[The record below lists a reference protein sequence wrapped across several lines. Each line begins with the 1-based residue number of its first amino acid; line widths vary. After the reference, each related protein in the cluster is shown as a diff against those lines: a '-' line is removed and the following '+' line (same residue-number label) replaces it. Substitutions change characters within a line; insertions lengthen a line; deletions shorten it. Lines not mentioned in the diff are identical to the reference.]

1 MRAVSRRIFA
11 CVVAVAC
18 LCAAGAGT
26 AAAKTPADALRAG
39 AGQADITPPQT
50 GYYLGGW
57 TRADRLAEG
66 QSTRLYAN
74 ALVLQRGD
82 RKIALVAAELFAI
95 PAGLQADVAKQLAG
109 LGFDRTSILL
119 AASHTHSGPGGY
131 MNDPTLNTAA
141 PSIETAT
148 DPLSFYH
155 LLNPKPADPQLYTF
169 LVHQIAAA
177 VQRAD
182 ADLQPAEAA
191 WGHATL
197 TGLTQNRSIE
207 AHLADHGIHLPYG
220 KGTPEMDPDGV
231 NHTIDTNVDVLRVDK
246 LVRHGHVTRRVPI
259 GGYGNFADHGTVV
272 KSETLAYSGDHHAT
286 VWRDFS
292 DRVRKAA
299 HVPDRQDVVMVY
311 PNSDEGDQTAGIKHT
326 GPAGAVT
333 VGTAEARA
341 MFRAWK
347 AAGAHVSRTPT
358 LDLRWTTSCFC
369 GRQTATGPV
378 DTAGRIGIGFLTGS
392 EEGRGPLY
400 DVTHQPL
407 EGTTSP
413 VSTPQQGD
421 KIYLPTGP
429 NPGAVPFG
437 VFRVG
442 DGVLAS
448 IPGEATKEEGE
459 RVRAA
464 VLDALR
470 PAGVTHVVV
479 AGLADDYIN
488 YVTTPEEYGQQ
499 SYEGASTLWG
509 PNEGTF
515 VIERLAELGRDMDEG
530 KPAPNPDPFDPSYG
544 IKPDGPDYPAGADH
558 GTLTAQPEA
567 VVPRMGRATIA
578 WTGGPM
584 GHDRPVDRAFVT
596 LQRHVGKRWRNDDSD
611 LGLAMLWRVDDQGHY
626 TALWEP
632 AASLPTG
639 TFRFHVT
646 ATRYELFST
655 TFRVVPATNLRV
667 VERSGAVARLAYPPA
682 AVDDPLPARADVTV
696 RVRHGVAR
704 DRWGNRAG

>member
-1 MRAVSRRIFA
+1 MRAACRR
-11 CVVAVAC
+11 VVA
-18 LCAAGAGT
+18 CAATVVCCSLLPGHALAAT
-26 AAAKTPADALRAG
+26 APSDRLLAG

-95 PAGLQADVAKQLAG
+95 PAGLQADVAKQVAS

-131 MNDPTLNTAA
+131 MNDPSLNTAA
-141 PSIETAT
+141 PSTETVT
-148 DPLSFYH
+148 DPLSFYR

-169 LVHQIAAA
+169 LVRQIAAA
-177 VQRAD
+177 IQRAD

-220 KGTPEMDPDGV
+220 QGSPAMDPDGID
-231 NHTIDTNVDVLRVDK
+231 HTIDTNVDVLRVDK
-246 LVRHGHVTRRVPI
+246 LVRHGHHVRRVPI

-272 KSETLAYSGDHHAT
+272 KAETRAYSGDHHAT
-286 VWRDFS
+286 VWRVFS
-292 DRVRKAA
+292 DKVRKAA
-299 HVPDRQDVVMVY
+299 GVPRRQTVVMVY
-311 PNSDEGDQTAGIKHT
+311 PNSDEGDQTAGIQHT
-326 GPAGAVT
+326 GASGAVV
-333 VGTAEARA
+333 VGTAEAHA
-341 MFRAWK
+341 MFNAWLE
-347 AAGAHVSRTPT
+347 AGKRLSRTPA
-358 LDLRWTTSCFC
+358 LDLRWTTACFC

-407 EGTTSP
+407 EGVTSP
-413 VSTPQQGD
+413 LSTPQQGD
-421 KIYLPTGP
+421 KIYLPAGP

-448 IPGEATKEEGE
+448 IPGEATKEEGV
-459 RVRAA
+459 RVRDA

-470 PAGVTHVVV
+470 PAGVTHVVI

-488 YVTTPEEYGQQ
+488 YVTTPQEYGQQ

-515 VIERLAELGRDMDEG
+515 VIERLAELGRVMAAG
-530 KPAPNPDPFDPSYG
+530 KPAPDPAQFDPSYG

-558 GTLTAQPEA
+558 GTLTAQPA
-567 VVPRMGRATIA
+567 GTVSRLGRATIA
-578 WTGGPM
+578 WTGGPS
-584 GHDRPVDRAFVT
+584 GHDRPVDRAFIT
-596 LQRHVGKRWRNDDSD
+596 MQRHVGRRWRNVDSD
-611 LGLAMLWRVDDQGHY
+611 LGIGMLWRVDDQGHY
-626 TALWEP
+626 TDMWEP
-632 AASLPTG
+632 AASVPTG
-639 TFRFHVT
+639 TYRFHVT
-646 ATRYELFST
+646 ATRYELFSA
-655 TFRVVPATNLRV
+655 TFRVVPNTNLQIAG
-667 VERSGAVARLAYPPA
+667 RSGSRVRLAYPPA
-682 AVDDPLPARADVTV
+682 AADDPLPAPADVTV
-696 RVRHGVAR
+696 SAAKGRPH
-704 DRWGNRAG
+704 DRWGNSIS